1 MPSLSNISVIV
12 PTFNRGPSLQRLL
25 ASLDSLELPDLVH
38 AEVIIVDNG
47 STDNTGEIL
56 IQEKRRENRFRF
68 TVLKE
73 ETKGKSS
80 AVNCGISSSQ
90 GEILIL
96 VDDDVV
102 LHPKWLVKH
111 MECYHTTD
119 FDAVQ
124 GRILPGVDPEGRPAD
139 PGRLREYNIP
149 IVDHGD
155 EVKEIRGLLATNIS
169 FKREVFEKVGFY
181 DPRLGVGAS
190 GFGEDTEYSMRIR
203 KAGFKIGYTPH
214 AVVYH
219 ELDPRRYGREY
230 NRMAEYRKGLSRNIY
245 RQDPIL
251 FRVIPD
257 LVANCLRYGLYRLLG
272 KSQKAY
278 RTEGR
283 IMKCWGYLVGK
294 IHRPKFV
301 DSSSE
306 N

>member
-1 MPSLSNISVIV
+1 VPALSNISVIV
-12 PTFNRGPSLQRLL
+12 PTFNRGASLQRLL
-25 ASLDSLELPDLVH
+25 ASLDSLELPDSVD

-56 IQEKRRENRFRF
+56 IQEKSRQNRVRF

-73 ETKGKSS
+73 EVRGKSS
-80 AVNCGISSSQ
+80 AVNCGIRSAQ

-111 MECYHTTD
+111 IECYHTTD

-139 PGRLREYNIP
+139 PRRFREYNIP
-149 IVDHGD
+149 IVDYGD
-155 EVKEIRGLLATNIS
+155 EVRGIHGLLATNIS
-169 FKREVFEKVGFY
+169 FKREVLEKVGFY

-230 NRMAEYRKGLSRNIY
+230 NRMVEYRKGLSRNIY
-245 RQDPIL
+245 RHDPIL

-272 KSQKAY
+272 KTQKAY
-278 RTEGR
+278 KTEGR
-283 IMKCWGYLVGK
+283 ILKYWGYLSGK
-294 IHRPKFV
+294 LGWSKFI
-301 DSSSE
+301 
-306 N
+306 

>member
-1 MPSLSNISVIV
+1 VASLPNISVIV
-12 PTFNRGPSLQRLL
+12 PTFNRGASLQRLL
-25 ASLDSLELPDLVH
+25 ASLDSLELPGSVD
-38 AEVIIVDNG
+38 AEAIIVDNG
-47 STDNTGEIL
+47 STDNTREIL
-56 IQEKRRENRFRF
+56 IQEKRKQNRFRF
-68 TVLKE
+68 AVLKE
-73 ETKGKSS
+73 ETRGKSS
-80 AVNCGISSSQ
+80 AVNCGIRSAQ

-111 MECYHTTD
+111 IECYRTTD

-139 PGRLREYNIP
+139 PSRLREYNIP

-169 FKREVFEKVGFY
+169 FKREVFEKIGFY
-181 DPRLGVGAS
+181 NPRLGVGAS

-203 KAGFKIGYTPH
+203 KAGFKIGYAPH

-230 NRMAEYRKGLSRNIY
+230 NRMVEYRKGLSRNIY

-257 LVANCLRYGLYRLLG
+257 LMANCLRYGLYRLLG
-272 KSQKAY
+272 KTQKAY
-278 RTEGR
+278 KTEGR
-283 IMKCWGYLVGK
+283 ILKYWGYLSGK
-294 IHRPKFV
+294 LGWSKFI
-301 DSSSE
+301 
-306 N
+306 

>member
-1 MPSLSNISVIV
+1 MASLPNISVIV
-12 PTFNRGPSLQRLL
+12 PTFNRGASLQRLL
-25 ASLDSLELPDLVH
+25 ASLDSLELPDSFH
-38 AEVIIVDNG
+38 DEVIIVDNG
-47 STDNTGEIL
+47 STDNTREIL
-56 IQEKRRENRFRF
+56 IQGKRKQNRFRF
-68 TVLKE
+68 AVLKE
-73 ETKGKSS
+73 ETRGKSS
-80 AVNCGISSSQ
+80 AVNCGIRSAQ

-111 MECYHTTD
+111 IECYRTTD

-139 PGRLREYNIP
+139 PSRLREYNIP

-169 FKREVFEKVGFY
+169 FKREVFEKIGFY
-181 DPRLGVGAS
+181 NPRLGVGAS

-203 KAGFKIGYTPH
+203 KAGFKIGYAPH

-230 NRMAEYRKGLSRNIY
+230 NRMVEYRKGLSRNIY

-257 LVANCLRYGLYRLLG
+257 LMANCLRYGLYRLLG
-272 KSQKAY
+272 KTQKAY
-278 RTEGR
+278 KTEGR
-283 IMKCWGYLVGK
+283 ILKYWGYLSGK
-294 IHRPKFV
+294 LGWSKFI
-301 DSSSE
+301 
-306 N
+306 

>member
-1 MPSLSNISVIV
+1 VASLSNISVIV
-12 PTFNRGPSLQRLL
+12 PTFNRGASLQRLL
-25 ASLDSLELPDLVH
+25 ASLDSLELPDSVD
-38 AEVIIVDNG
+38 AEAIIVDNG
-47 STDNTGEIL
+47 PTDNTREIL
-56 IQEKRRENRFRF
+56 IQEKRKQNRFRF
-68 TVLKE
+68 AVLKE
-73 ETKGKSS
+73 ETRGKSS
-80 AVNCGISSSQ
+80 AVNCGIRSAQ

-111 MECYHTTD
+111 IECYRTTD

-139 PGRLREYNIP
+139 PSRLREYNIP

-169 FKREVFEKVGFY
+169 FKREVFEKIGFY

-190 GFGEDTEYSMRIR
+190 GFGEDTEYSIRIR
-203 KAGFKIGYTPH
+203 KAGFKIGYAPH

-230 NRMAEYRKGLSRNIY
+230 NRMVEYRKGLSRNIY

-257 LVANCLRYGLYRLLG
+257 LMANCLRYGLYRLLG
-272 KSQKAY
+272 KTQKAY
-278 RTEGR
+278 KTEGR
-283 IMKCWGYLVGK
+283 ILKYWGYLSGK
-294 IHRPKFV
+294 LGWSKFI
-301 DSSSE
+301 
-306 N
+306 

>member
-1 MPSLSNISVIV
+1 VASLSNISVIV
-12 PTFNRGPSLQRLL
+12 PTFNRGASLQRLL
-25 ASLDSLELPDLVH
+25 ASLDSLELPDSVD

-47 STDNTGEIL
+47 STDNTREIL
-56 IQEKRRENRFRF
+56 IQEKRKQNRFRF
-68 TVLKE
+68 AVLKE
-73 ETKGKSS
+73 ETRGKSS
-80 AVNCGISSSQ
+80 AVNCGIRSAQ

-111 MECYHTTD
+111 IECYRTTD

-139 PGRLREYNIP
+139 PSRLREYNIP

-169 FKREVFEKVGFY
+169 FKREVFEKIGFY

-190 GFGEDTEYSMRIR
+190 GFGEDTEYSIRIR
-203 KAGFKIGYTPH
+203 KAGFKIGYAPH

-230 NRMAEYRKGLSRNIY
+230 NRMVEYRKGLSRNIY

-257 LVANCLRYGLYRLLG
+257 LMANCLRYGLYRLLG
-272 KSQKAY
+272 KTQKAY
-278 RTEGR
+278 KTEGR
-283 IMKCWGYLVGK
+283 ILKYWGYLSGK
-294 IHRPKFV
+294 LGWSKFI
-301 DSSSE
+301 
-306 N
+306 

>member
-1 MPSLSNISVIV
+1 MPALSNISVIV
-12 PTFNRGPSLQRLL
+12 PTFNRGASLQRLL
-25 ASLDSLELPDLVH
+25 ASLDSLELPDSVY

-56 IQEKRRENRFRF
+56 IQEKSRQNRVRF

-80 AVNCGISSSQ
+80 AVNCGISSAH

-102 LHPKWLVKH
+102 LHPKCLVKH

-139 PGRLREYNIP
+139 PRRLREYNIP
-149 IVDHGD
+149 IVNHGD

-169 FKREVFEKVGFY
+169 FKREVFERVGFY

-203 KAGFKIGYTPH
+203 KAGLKIGYTPH

-230 NRMAEYRKGLSRNIY
+230 NRMVEYRKGLSRNIY
-245 RQDPIL
+245 RHDPIL

-272 KSQKAY
+272 KTQKAY
-278 RTEGR
+278 KTEGR
-283 IMKCWGYLVGK
+283 ILKYWGYLSGK
-294 IHRPKFV
+294 LGWSKFI
-301 DSSSE
+301 
-306 N
+306 

>member
-1 MPSLSNISVIV
+1 VASLSNISVIV
-12 PTFNRGPSLQRLL
+12 PTFNRGASLQRLL
-25 ASLDSLELPDLVH
+25 ASLDSLELPDSVD

-47 STDNTGEIL
+47 STDNTREIL
-56 IQEKRRENRFRF
+56 IQEKRKQNRFRF
-68 TVLKE
+68 AVLKE
-73 ETKGKSS
+73 ETRGKSS
-80 AVNCGISSSQ
+80 AVNCGIRSAQ

-111 MECYHTTD
+111 IECYRTTD

-139 PGRLREYNIP
+139 PSRLREYNIP

-169 FKREVFEKVGFY
+169 FKREVFEKIGFY
-181 DPRLGVGAS
+181 NPRLGVGAS

-203 KAGFKIGYTPH
+203 KAGFKIGYAPH

-230 NRMAEYRKGLSRNIY
+230 NRMVEYRKGLSRNIY

-257 LVANCLRYGLYRLLG
+257 LMANCLRYGLYRLLG
-272 KSQKAY
+272 KTQKAY
-278 RTEGR
+278 KTEGR
-283 IMKCWGYLVGK
+283 ILKYWGYLSGK
-294 IHRPKFV
+294 LGWSKFI
-301 DSSSE
+301 
-306 N
+306 

>member
-1 MPSLSNISVIV
+1 VASLPNISVIV
-12 PTFNRGPSLQRLL
+12 PTFNRGASLQRLL
-25 ASLDSLELPDLVH
+25 ASLDSLELPDSVD
-38 AEVIIVDNG
+38 AEAIIVDNG
-47 STDNTGEIL
+47 STDNTREIL
-56 IQEKRRENRFRF
+56 IQEKRKQNRFRF
-68 TVLKE
+68 AVLKE
-73 ETKGKSS
+73 ETRGKSS
-80 AVNCGISSSQ
+80 AVNCGIRSAQ

-111 MECYHTTD
+111 IECYRTTD

-139 PGRLREYNIP
+139 PSRLREYNIP

-169 FKREVFEKVGFY
+169 FKREVFEKIGFY

-190 GFGEDTEYSMRIR
+190 GFGEDTEYSIRIR
-203 KAGFKIGYTPH
+203 KAGFKIGYAPH

-230 NRMAEYRKGLSRNIY
+230 NRMVEYRKGLSRNIY

-257 LVANCLRYGLYRLLG
+257 LMANCLRYGLYRLLG
-272 KSQKAY
+272 KTQKAY
-278 RTEGR
+278 KTEGR
-283 IMKCWGYLVGK
+283 ILKYWGYLSGK
-294 IHRPKFV
+294 LGWSKFI
-301 DSSSE
+301 
-306 N
+306 